1 MVGNLW
7 TSVGWPR
14 LGRESN
20 HWPSNMDFEDGTGD
34 LRGMLINPCWGLHK
48 VESSRVSS
56 NLAARAGRSPHL
68 VGWFSKLQSSMAS
81 SGLSNCHVWLPDAYV
96 CCLFSLPL
104 KQNADQWAMRVRVHV
119 VRMRKGT
126 FVVNHALKGLDTT
139 PCLLINSGR
148 QTMTYNPST
157 VGISPVFMV
166 STIWINLDKLQ
177 CIVMTSR
184 RDVTLIDG

>member
-34 LRGMLINPCWGLHK
+34 LRGMLIHRWWGLHT
-48 VESSRVSS
+48 VESSRGSS
-56 NLAARAGRSPHL
+56 NLAGRSPHL

-104 KQNADQWAMRVRVHV
+104 KQNADQWAMR
-119 VRMRKGT
+119 KGSMLYGCFWT

-177 CIVMTSR
+177 CIVLTSR